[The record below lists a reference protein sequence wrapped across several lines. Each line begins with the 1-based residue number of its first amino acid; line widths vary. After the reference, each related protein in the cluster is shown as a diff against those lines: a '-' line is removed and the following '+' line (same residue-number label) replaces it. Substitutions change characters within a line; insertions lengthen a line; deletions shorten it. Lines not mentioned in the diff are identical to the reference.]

1 VIRRVTESL
10 PSSSPRPSPPKAG
23 PGRRLDAGACFEY
36 CESFVRA
43 HHENFPVASLFLP
56 APLRPHV
63 CALYA
68 FARHADDFAD
78 EPEYEGRR
86 EAELDHWEDQLLA
99 CFHGEAEHPV
109 FIALSETVA
118 RFELPI
124 APFSDMLQAFRMDL
138 VNRTYA
144 TFADLLSYVH
154 RAAHPIGRLILY
166 TFGVRDAERLGYG
179 DDLAAA
185 LALTSFWQ
193 DGRRDL
199 ARGRVYFPQE
209 DLRHFALTEADL
221 RDAYDG
227 RPQARGVAPLA
238 RFQVART
245 RAFFERSRPLLDLV
259 PRELAVELGLFW
271 HGGRR
276 ALDKV
281 EAQAADLGAPRVRLT
296 VVDKAVALGRA
307 VLKI

>member
-1 VIRRVTESL
+1 VIRRVL
-10 PSSSPRPSPPKAG
+10 PASRATPAPRPAP
-23 PGRRLDAGACFEY
+23 PGRAASPDVCFAY

-63 CALYA
+63 FALYA

-86 EAELDHWEDQLLA
+86 AAELDRWEDHLVA
-99 CFHGEAEHPV
+99 CFHGEADHPV
-109 FIALSETVA
+109 FVALAETIR
-118 RFELPI
+118 RFDLPI
-124 APFSDMLQAFRMDL
+124 APFTEMLQAFRMDL
-138 VNRTYA
+138 VNLRYA
-144 TFADLLSYVH
+144 TFAELLAYVE
-154 RAAHPIGRLILY
+154 RAAHPIGRLLLY
-166 TFGVRDAERLGYG
+166 VFGVRDAERLGYG
-179 DDLAAA
+179 DDLATA

-199 ARGRVYFPQE
+199 ARGRNYFPQE
-209 DLRHFALTEADL
+209 DLRHFGLGEDDLT
-221 RDAYDG
+221 RAYDG
-227 RPQARGVAPLA
+227 HPQPRGAAPLV

-245 RAFFERSRPLLDLV
+245 RAYYERARPLLDLV
-259 PRELAVELGLFW
+259 PRDLAVELRLFW

-281 EAQAADLGAPRVRLT
+281 EAGAADLGAPRARLT
-296 VVDKAVALGRA
+296 VVDKAMALGRA
-307 VLKI
+307 VLKL